1 MRDNDRGSEQQDG
14 WQPPEYVSPWAPA
27 SSAGQ
32 PVPPE
37 PRPASTGQASGSVAG
52 RDIIPG
58 WESAGW
64 DGAGSTP
71 VHDTIAFNSGGHG
84 DPGYGQH
91 DDYGTHEYPPPGYAP
106 AGYSQPGYGPGGYG
120 QPGYGQPG
128 YGQPP
133 AGGGYGQPPASGGY
147 GQPPAGSGYG
157 QPPAGGG
164 YGTWSGGGGQ
174 PPWGYGYGTPP
185 PPQRGAGGLRKFLVY
200 TAVAVLAAGVGAG
213 AAIELS
219 HSSSSSSAAGSGSAP
234 QQGGGGAGNG
244 FGGNP
249 VGGGRL
255 PGTGTGNGSGS
266 GQGAPGRGPLNEA
279 AIAAKVDPAVVDV
292 TSTLQYSNE
301 SAEGTGMVISAD
313 GLILTNNHVI
323 NQATSIT
330 VTLVTSGKTYKAD
343 LVGYDATNDVAL
355 LRLQGASGLKTI
367 TVGDSDKVKLND
379 PVLAIGNA
387 QGRGGLPATAQ
398 GVINAKN
405 RTIQASDSGARSSET
420 LHGMLQTDA
429 PIQEGD
435 SGGPLVNSA
444 GAVIGMDTAANSAG
458 GFSQQQSTTGFAIPI
473 NTALSIAREISS
485 GHASATVHIGAAGF
499 MGINAANSA
508 QGCQQS
514 SSGPGGSG
522 GSVGTTSPGAVICY
536 VYPRTPADDA
546 GLVGGDVITAVNGTT
561 IASSDNL
568 TTALANKHPGDK
580 LTIKFIDQHGSAQST
595 TLTLGQLA
603 R

>member
-32 PVPPE
+32 SVPPE
-37 PRPASTGQASGSVAG
+37 PGPASTDQARIDEASQG
-52 RDIIPG
+52 ITG
-58 WESAGW
+58 WEAAAW

-71 VHDTIAFNSGGHG
+71 THDTISFNAGGLG
-84 DPGYGQH
+84 EPAYGQH
-91 DDYGTHEYPPPGYAP
+91 DDYGTHEYGSHQYPPPGYASSGYGP
-106 AGYSQPGYGPGGYG
+106 AGYEQPGYGPAGYE
-120 QPGYGQPG
+120 QPGYGQ
-128 YGQPP
+128 
-133 AGGGYGQPPASGGY
+133 GGYGQPPADGGY
-147 GQPPAGSGYG
+147 GAW
-157 QPPAGGG
+157 GG
-164 YGTWSGGGGQ
+164 GGGGQ

-185 PPQRGAGGLRKFLVY
+185 PPHSPGGLRRFLVY
-200 TAVAVLAAGVGAG
+200 AAVAVLAAGIGAG
-213 AAIELS
+213 AAIGLS
-219 HSSSSSSAAGSGSAP
+219 HSSSASSASGSGSGSAP

-249 VGGGRL
+249 VGGGNGNGF
-255 PGTGTGNGSGS
+255 PGTGTGSGNGS
-266 GQGAPGRGPLNEA
+266 GQGSTGSGPLNAA

-292 TSTLQYSNE
+292 NSTLQYNNE

-313 GLILTNNHVI
+313 GLVLTNNHVI

-330 VTLVTSGKTYKAD
+330 VTLVTTGKTYKAD
-343 LVGYDATNDVAL
+343 LAGYDATDDVAL

-367 TVGDSDKVKLND
+367 TIGDSDKVKLGD

-387 QGRGGLPATAQ
+387 GGRGGLPTTAQ
-398 GVINAKN
+398 GIINAKN

-444 GAVIGMDTAANSAG
+444 GAVIGMDTAANSSG
-458 GFSQQQSTTGFAIPI
+458 GFSQQQATTGFAIPI
-473 NTALSIAREISS
+473 NTALSIARQISS
-485 GHASATVHIGAAGF
+485 GHASATIHIGAAGF
-499 MGINAANSA
+499 MGINAANSVQDCT
-508 QGCQQS
+508 QGS
-514 SSGPGGSG
+514 PGFGNFGGGVGS
-522 GSVGTTSPGAVICY
+522 TSPGAVICQ
-536 VYPRTPADDA
+536 VYPRTPADNA
-546 GLVGGDVITAVNGTT
+546 GLASGDVITAVNGTT

-580 LTIKFIDQHGSAQST
+580 LTIRFFDTNGSPQST

-603 R
+603 K

>member
-1 MRDNDRGSEQQDG
+1 MRDDDRGSEQQDG

-37 PRPASTGQASGSVAG
+37 PRAASTGQSSGDAAG

-64 DGAGSTP
+64 DSTGSTP
-71 VHDTIAFNSGGHG
+71 GHDTIAFNSGGHG
-84 DPGYGQH
+84 EPGWGQH
-91 DDYGTHEYPPPGYAP
+91 DDYGPHEYPPPGYAP
-106 AGYSQPGYGPGGYG
+106 AGYTQPGYGPGGYDQPPGYGQPGYGPGGYG
-120 QPGYGQPG
+120 QP
-128 YGQPP
+128 P
-133 AGGGYGQPPASGGY
+133 AGGGYGA
-147 GQPPAGSGYG
+147 
-157 QPPAGGG
+157 
-164 YGTWSGGGGQ
+164 WSGGGGQ

-219 HSSSSSSAAGSGSAP
+219 HSSSSSSALGSGSTP

-249 VGGGRL
+249 VGGNGSGL
-255 PGTGTGNGSGS
+255 PGTGSGNGSGS
-266 GQGAPGRGPLNEA
+266 GQGAPGSGPLNEA

-292 TSTLQYSNE
+292 NSTLQYSNE

-367 TVGDSDKVKLND
+367 TIGDSDKVKLSD

-444 GAVIGMDTAANSAG
+444 GAVIGMDTAANSSG
-458 GFSQQQSTTGFAIPI
+458 GFSQQQATTGFAIPI
-473 NTALSIAREISS
+473 NTALSIARQISS

-514 SSGPGGSG
+514 SSGFGGSG

-546 GLVGGDVITAVNGTT
+546 GLAGGDVITAVNGTT

-568 TTALANKHPGDK
+568 TTALARKHPGDR

-595 TLTLGQLA
+595 TLTLGTLA
-603 R
+603 K

>member
-37 PRPASTGQASGSVAG
+37 PRPASTGQASGGVTG

-58 WESAGW
+58 WESGGW
-64 DGAGSTP
+64 NGTGSMP

-84 DPGYGQH
+84 ESAYGQH
-91 DDYGTHEYPPPGYAP
+91 DDYSPPGYPPPGYAP
-106 AGYSQPGYGPGGYG
+106 AGYGQGGYGQGGYDQPGYG
-120 QPGYGQPG
+120 QPGYGQGG

-133 AGGGYGQPPASGGY
+133 AGGGYGTS
-147 GQPPAGSGYG
+147 
-157 QPPAGGG
+157 GGG

-174 PPWGYGYGTPP
+174 PPWGYGYGTPPP

-219 HSSSSSSAAGSGSAP
+219 HSSSSSSAVGSGSAP
-234 QQGGGGAGNG
+234 QQGGGGGVGNG

-249 VGGGRL
+249 VGGSGL
-255 PGTGTGNGSGS
+255 PGTGNGNGNGS
-266 GQGAPGRGPLNEA
+266 GQGAPGSGPLNEA

-292 TSTLQYSNE
+292 NSTLQYSNE

-330 VTLVTSGKTYKAD
+330 ATLVTSGKTYKAD

-355 LRLQGASGLKTI
+355 LRLEGASGLKTI
-367 TVGDSDKVKLND
+367 TIGDSDKVKLND

-473 NTALSIAREISS
+473 NTALSIARQISS

-514 SSGPGGSG
+514 SSGFGGSG
-522 GSVGTTSPGAVICY
+522 GSVGTSSPGAVICY

-561 IASSDNL
+561 ITSSDNL

-580 LTIKFIDQHGSAQST
+580 LTIKFIDQHGSPQST
-595 TLTLGQLA
+595 TVTLGQLA
-603 R
+603 K

>member
-1 MRDNDRGSEQQDG
+1 
-14 WQPPEYVSPWAPA
+14 
-27 SSAGQ
+27 
-32 PVPPE
+32 
-37 PRPASTGQASGSVAG
+37 
-52 RDIIPG
+52 
-58 WESAGW
+58 
-64 DGAGSTP
+64 
-71 VHDTIAFNSGGHG
+71 
-84 DPGYGQH
+84 
-91 DDYGTHEYPPPGYAP
+91 
-106 AGYSQPGYGPGGYG
+106 
-120 QPGYGQPG
+120 
-128 YGQPP
+128 
-133 AGGGYGQPPASGGY
+133 
-147 GQPPAGSGYG
+147 
-157 QPPAGGG
+157 
-164 YGTWSGGGGQ
+164 
-174 PPWGYGYGTPP
+174 
-185 PPQRGAGGLRKFLVY
+185 LVY

-219 HSSSSSSAAGSGSAP
+219 HSSSSSSALGSGSAP
-234 QQGGGGAGNG
+234 RQGGGGGGGAGNG

-249 VGGGRL
+249 VGGGTGSGL
-255 PGTGTGNGSGS
+255 PAIGTVPGNGSGS
-266 GQGAPGRGPLNEA
+266 GQGSPGSGPLNEA

-292 TSTLQYSNE
+292 NSTLQYSNE

-343 LVGYDATNDVAL
+343 LVGYDSTNDVAL
-355 LRLQGASGLKTI
+355 LRLQAASGLKTI
-367 TVGDSDKVKLND
+367 TIGDSDKVKLND

-398 GVINAKN
+398 GIINAKN

-473 NTALSIAREISS
+473 NTALSIARQISG
-485 GHASATVHIGAAGF
+485 GHASATVHIGASGF
-499 MGINAANSA
+499 MGINAADNA
-508 QGCQQS
+508 QGCQQN
-514 SSGPGGSG
+514 SSGLGGSG

-561 IASSDNL
+561 IASSNNL

-595 TLTLGQLA
+595 TVTLGQLA
-603 R
+603 K

>member
-32 PVPPE
+32 PVHPE
-37 PRPASTGQASGSVAG
+37 PAGPGQAGSDMSG
-52 RDIIPG
+52 RDMPG

-64 DGAGSTP
+64 DGTGSTP
-71 VHDTIAFNSGGHG
+71 AHDTISFNAGA
-84 DPGYGQH
+84 PGEPAYGQH
-91 DDYGTHEYPPPGYAP
+91 DGYGPQEYPPPGYAP
-106 AGYSQPGYGPGGYG
+106 AGYGQPGYGQPGYDQPGYGPDGYGPGGYGPGGYG
-120 QPGYGQPG
+120 QPPT
-128 YGQPP
+128 
-133 AGGGYGQPPASGGY
+133 
-147 GQPPAGSGYG
+147 
-157 QPPAGGG
+157 GGG
-164 YGTWSGGGGQ
+164 YGTWGGGGAEQ
-174 PPWGYGYGTPP
+174 SPWGYGYGTPP
-185 PPQRGAGGLRKFLVY
+185 PPPPGPGGLRRFLVY
-200 TAVAVLAAGVGAG
+200 ATVAVLAAGIGAG

-219 HSSSSSSAAGSGSAP
+219 HSSPASSAFGPGSAP
-234 QQGGGGAGNG
+234 QQGGGAGNG

-249 VGGGRL
+249 VGGGTGNGGALPSTGNGGAL
-255 PGTGTGNGSGS
+255 PGTGNGNGSGA
-266 GQGAPGRGPLNEA
+266 GQGSPGSGPLNAA

-292 TSTLQYSNE
+292 NSTLQYNNE

-313 GLILTNNHVI
+313 GLVLTNNHVI

-343 LVGYDATNDVAL
+343 LVGYDSTDDVAV
-355 LRLQGASGLKTI
+355 LRLEGASGLKTI
-367 TVGDSDKVKLND
+367 AIGDSDKVKLND

-387 QGRGGLPATAQ
+387 QGKGGLPATAQ
-398 GVINAKN
+398 GIINAKN

-458 GFSQQQSTTGFAIPI
+458 GFSQQQATTGFAIPI
-473 NTALSIAREISS
+473 NTALSIAGQISS

-499 MGINAANSA
+499 MGINAANSVQA
-508 QGCQQS
+508 CQQS
-514 SSGPGGSG
+514 SPGSG
-522 GSVGTTSPGAVICY
+522 GFGGSAGSTSPGAVICY
-536 VYPRTPADDA
+536 VYPRTPADNA
-546 GLVGGDVITAVNGTT
+546 GLATGDVITAVNGTT

-580 LTIKFIDQHGSAQST
+580 LTIKFFDRNGSPQST

-603 R
+603 K